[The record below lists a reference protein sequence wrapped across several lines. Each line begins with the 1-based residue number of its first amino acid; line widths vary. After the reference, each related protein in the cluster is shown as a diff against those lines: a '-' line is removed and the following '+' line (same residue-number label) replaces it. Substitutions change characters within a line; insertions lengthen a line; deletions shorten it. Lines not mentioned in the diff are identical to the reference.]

1 LDETNEG
8 EKTRFERLWRE
19 HYASVFA
26 FARARV
32 TSDELADDV
41 AAETFA
47 VAWRHRRRELRNPR
61 IWLYAVARKTLAN
74 QRRGQR
80 RHQGLI
86 AKILNERLDDSSP
99 DSGEASDSLA
109 EAFNKLSFADRE
121 ALALVVWEEL
131 RPREAA
137 EVLGI
142 SPARFSVRLHRA
154 KARLR
159 KELALAGHSLADAT
173 EPTTAVLER
182 TE

>member
-1 LDETNEG
+1 LDETNES
-8 EKTRFERLWRE
+8 EETRFERLWRE

-32 TSDELADDV
+32 PSDELADDV

-47 VAWRHRRRELRNPR
+47 VAWRHRQREPRNPR
-61 IWLYAVARKTLAN
+61 IWLFAVARKTLSN

-80 RHQGLI
+80 RQQGLI
-86 AKILNERLDDSSP
+86 ARISNERPDGSLP
-99 DSGEASDSLA
+99 DSGGATDSLA

-121 ALALVVWEEL
+121 ALSLVVWEEL

-142 SPARFSVRLHRA
+142 TPAGFSVRLHRA

-159 KELALAGHSLADAT
+159 KELALAGHSLADAA
-173 EPTTAVLER
+173 ERNTAVVER